1 MNGWLVLGAIAV
13 LWLFAFSL
21 MYFSLWL
28 EERQERQREKQ
39 LAERLRLVVGEE
51 IIPLD
56 DPRLDRYRSGAS
68 R

>member
-28 EERQERQREKQ
+28 EERQREKQ